1 MSGYQTNLMTG
12 IAQLLAAANVATWN
26 TSGAYAANE
35 TGIFIKAVPQT
46 PDAAISLTTY
56 PVADNASLS
65 DTVTGLQVRT
75 RAAGQDPRAVDDLA
89 DAIFDQLHG
98 LHDVTLASGLRVVQ
112 CLHQGGGSLG
122 QDDLKRWG
130 RSDNFYVTTWR
141 PSLNRL

>member
-1 MSGYQTNLMTG
+1 MSGYQTNLLTG
-12 IAQLLAAANVATWN
+12 MAQLLDATDVADWSPN
-26 TSGAYAANE
+26 GVYPADARA
-35 TGIFIKAVPQT
+35 IFLKVIPQA
-46 PDAAISLTTY
+46 PDTAISLTTY
-56 PVADNASLS
+56 PVTSGAYLS
-65 DTVTGLQVRT
+65 DSVTGLQVRCRT
-75 RAAGQDPRAVDDLA
+75 GGQDPRPVDDLA

-141 PSLNRL
+141 PSLNRI

>member
-1 MSGYQTNLMTG
+1 MSGYQTSLMTG
-12 IAQLLAAANVATWN
+12 IAELLDAADVADWSTA
-26 TSGAYAANE
+26 GVYASDARA
-35 TGIFIKAVPQT
+35 IFLKVIPQS
-46 PDAAISLTTY
+46 PDTAISLTTF
-56 PVADNASLS
+56 PVTDNASLS

-75 RAAGQDPRAVDDLA
+75 RAAGQDPRDVDDLA